1 MVKRN
6 RKTGKNNSNK
16 NTKRSRTTR
25 RSQRGG
31 EGNAA
36 NTSNA
41 YNNVYGNKEITNL
54 QRKIQERSNK
64 RYGGAFSH
72 ENAINM
78 AHKDMERKQIPRTV
92 NGYTKYIGM
101 LLNMNTEANGRNAT
115 LRSEAVGNASYM

>member
-1 MVKRN
+1 MKRN

-54 QRKIQERSNK
+54 QKKIQERSNK

-78 AHKDMERKQIPRTV
+78 AHKE
-92 NGYTKYIGM
+92 
-101 LLNMNTEANGRNAT
+101 
-115 LRSEAVGNASYM
+115 